1 MRIIASLALLLIST
15 GIARAE
21 IVRSPTTWR
30 VDPAPFRTDKDANTS
45 ISGAACA
52 TGTSTCLVVNDETR
66 FAQFFTLGT
75 GTISPGAVIGL
86 LPKKVDGAKMK
97 ELDAEGAAYAPPRTP
112 GAPGHFYVTG
122 SHGAS
127 RENGVQPSR
136 FFLLRFPVD
145 AATGLPTFAFGAG
158 DPPREIQPTTS
169 LRTALARLPEIGAY
183 AEKPLDENGLTVEGF
198 AILDGEAL
206 FGLRAPCIGGRA
218 FVVRAPLDPLFSRE
232 PVTARAS
239 SLAMGDNTGIRD
251 LAAVKG
257 GVLILTGRSND
268 ARRGK
273 TYSCERPVSETA
285 NDAMAGV
292 PDAKVWLWSGKDA
305 DAPLLLGALPGVS
318 TGMKAEGLLVLAEDA
333 SGYRILVWFDGLPDG
348 APLEFSVTRPPA
360 GK

>member
-1 MRIIASLALLLIST
+1 MRLVASLALLLIST

-21 IVRSPTTWR
+21 IVRSPTNWR
-30 VDPAPFRTDKDANTS
+30 VEPAPFRADKDANTN

-52 TGTSTCLVVNDETR
+52 TGTTMCLVVNDETR

-86 LPKKVDGAKMK
+86 LAKKVDRSKMK
-97 ELDAEGAAYAPPRTP
+97 ELDAEGAAYVPPRTP
-112 GAPGHFYVTG
+112 GAPGYFSVTG

-127 RENGVQPSR
+127 RKGDVQPSR
-136 FFLLRFPVD
+136 FFLVRFPVD
-145 AATGLPTFAFGAG
+145 AANGRPTFAFGA
-158 DPPREIQPTTS
+158 DEPPREIQHTS
-169 LRTALARLPEIGAY
+169 ALRAALTRLPEIGTY

-218 FVVRAPLDPLFSRE
+218 FVVRSSLDPLFSGA
-232 PVTARAS
+232 PISARAS

-251 LAAVKG
+251 LAAVQG

-273 TYSCERPVSETA
+273 TYSCERPISGA
-285 NDAMAGV
+285 ADDAMAGV

-305 DAPLLLGALPGVS
+305 DAPLLLGTLPGV
-318 TGMKAEGLLVLAEDA
+318 TTEMKAETLLVLAEDA

-348 APLEFSVTRPPA
+348 APMEFTVTRPSA

>member
-1 MRIIASLALLLIST
+1 MRLVASLALLLIST

-21 IVRSPTTWR
+21 IVRSPTNWR
-30 VDPAPFRTDKDANTS
+30 VEPAPFRTDKDANTS

-52 TGTSTCLVVNDETR
+52 TGTTTCLVVNDETR

-86 LPKKVDGAKMK
+86 LAKKVDGARMK
-97 ELDAEGAAYAPPRTP
+97 ELDAEGVAYVPPRTP
-112 GAPGHFYVTG
+112 GAPGYFYVTG

-127 RENGVQPSR
+127 RKGDVEPSR
-136 FFLLRFPVD
+136 FFLVRFPVD
-145 AATGLPTFAFGAG
+145 AATGLPTFAFGA
-158 DPPREIQPTTS
+158 DEPPREIQPTS
-169 LRTALARLPEIGAY
+169 ALRAALNRLPEIGTY

-198 AILDGEAL
+198 AIFDGEAL

-218 FVVRAPLDPLFSRE
+218 FVVRARLDPLFSGA
-232 PVTARAS
+232 PISARAS

-251 LAAVKG
+251 LAAVQG

-273 TYSCERPVSETA
+273 TYSCERPISGA
-285 NDAMAGV
+285 ADDAMAGV

-305 DAPLLLGALPGVS
+305 DAPLLLGTLPGVS
-318 TGMKAEGLLVLAEDA
+318 TEMKAETLLVLEENA

-348 APLEFSVTRPPA
+348 APMEFTVTRPPA

>member
-30 VDPAPFRTDKDANTS
+30 VDPAPFRTDKDANTN

-52 TGTSTCLVVNDETR
+52 TGTTTCLVVNDETR

-75 GTISPGAVIGL
+75 STISPGAVIGL
-86 LPKKVDGAKMK
+86 LPKKVDGARMK
-97 ELDAEGAAYAPPRTP
+97 ELDAEGAAYVPPSTP

-127 RENGVQPSR
+127 RENGVQTSR

-145 AATGLPTFAFGAG
+145 AATGLPTFAFGPG
-158 DPPREIQPTTS
+158 DPPRDIQHTPA
-169 LRTALARLPEIGAY
+169 LRTALTRLPEIGGY

-206 FGLRAPCIGGRA
+206 FGLRGPCVGSRA
-218 FVVRAPLDPLFSRE
+218 FVVRAPLDSLFSGE
-232 PVTARAS
+232 PFSARAS

-251 LAAVKG
+251 IAAVRG

-273 TYSCERPVSETA
+273 TYSCERPV
-285 NDAMAGV
+285 AGAADDTV
-292 PDAKVWLWSGKDA
+292 AGLPDAKVWLWSGKDA
-305 DAPLLLGALPGVS
+305 DAPSLLGTLPGVS
-318 TGMKAEGLLVLAEDA
+318 TGMKAEALLVLAEDA

-348 APLEFSVTRPPA
+348 APMEFTVTRPTT